1 MRSASLHIF
10 PEETVRPRTKAFAVA
25 AMLAVF
31 LAFVAIPPLFLQA
44 WQRAE
49 LANLQQTTS
58 LMLIEELRASSVD
71 LTSMARTYVATGDPK
86 FQARYQEILN
96 IREGIA
102 PRPLA
107 PINFSWDLVIEDSK
121 RPDAAGRSVPLLELM
136 RNAGFTDDEL
146 AMLAAAKAASDQL
159 TETEYAAMRLV
170 AESSHQDAWIPAMRM
185 LFDDAYW
192 KHKAAIMQPIYDASI
207 VNRQRTDVAVAEAR
221 TTVSRL
227 SLAALLSGVAGAG
240 VTIYLYTVI
249 ASSSTLLRKLAT
261 VYELSAT
268 GMVIVDSTTGRI
280 LQANRAYAAMHGYEC
295 HDLVGK
301 TARDLFSAEERQKA
315 ADYLTKAIRE
325 GSAVFESVRLRKDG
339 TVFPCSIRL
348 TTYRGRGGEVMFRAA
363 TVKDITEQK
372 KVEAELAQH
381 RRDLEATVAQR
392 TEELSAANARLRGT
406 LIGLE
411 QVGTLI
417 VEIDPQS
424 GRYLY
429 VNRPAIESLG
439 YSKASLLTMTVHDLH
454 PGMTHDDFQSF
465 VASVA
470 ANGAMRLET
479 EMRRADGS
487 IIPVEVTMCQQL
499 AREDEPAVLI
509 AFAVDV
515 SERRAAAKA
524 IEEAARTAEAATAAK
539 SNFLANM
546 SHEIRTPLNA
556 IMGMA
561 YLVRKEGL
569 TERQMDRMTK
579 LESASQH
586 LLEVV
591 SAILDLSKIEA
602 GKLSLEERPLRIDAM
617 VSLVVAMM
625 ADRAAE
631 KGLQIVTEVP
641 KMPAELLGDATR
653 VQQALLNYV
662 GNAIKFTDRGTVTVR
677 ADVVREEPGRALV
690 RFEVEDTGIGIEPSA
705 FANLFAEFEQ
715 VDNSSTRRAGGTG
728 LGLAIVRNLAEM
740 MGGEAG
746 VRSAGVRSEPGQ
758 GSVFWFTAWLGTQ
771 AAPEEAR
778 QNLPE
783 RDALDILKRD
793 HAGTRLLLA
802 EDDEMNAELGK
813 ELLEF
818 AGFLVDLAFDGVQA
832 VQMAT
837 EGDYRLVIMDMQMP
851 KMDGVEATRRIRKK
865 VSWASLPIIAL
876 TGNAFTEDKAKSE
889 AAGMNGFAT
898 KPIDPAGLY
907 ALLLHWLEYGSP
919 PGPE

>member
-170 AESSHQDAWIPAMRM
+170 AESSHQDARIPAMRM
-185 LFDDAYW
+185 LFDDAYL

-207 VNRQRTDVAVAEAR
+207 VNRQRTDVAVAEAH

-240 VTIYLYTVI
+240 ITIYLYTVI

-315 ADYLTKAIRE
+315 ADYVTKAIRE

-363 TVKDITEQK
+363 TVRDITVQK

-406 LIGLE
+406 LFGLE
-411 QVGTLI
+411 CWRRPRI
-417 VEIDPQS
+417 EPR
-424 GRYLY
+424 GRCSSE
-429 VNRPAIESLG
+429 PAILAQTPAAARGSEPSCW
-439 YSKASLLTMTVHDLH
+439 LTEVTGAHPGNGSNQRRRQQIFIIRVAIEAPCGLPRRRNSVAITPPRALPRTPPAARIIEVQHRTVH
-454 PGMTHDDFQSF
+454 
-465 VASVA
+465 
-470 ANGAMRLET
+470 E
-479 EMRRADGS
+479 
-487 IIPVEVTMCQQL
+487 
-499 AREDEPAVLI
+499 
-509 AFAVDV
+509 
-515 SERRAAAKA
+515 
-524 IEEAARTAEAATAAK
+524 
-539 SNFLANM
+539 
-546 SHEIRTPLNA
+546 
-556 IMGMA
+556 
-561 YLVRKEGL
+561 
-569 TERQMDRMTK
+569 
-579 LESASQH
+579 
-586 LLEVV
+586 V
-591 SAILDLSKIEA
+591 SA
-602 GKLSLEERPLRIDAM
+602 
-617 VSLVVAMM
+617 
-625 ADRAAE
+625 
-631 KGLQIVTEVP
+631 
-641 KMPAELLGDATR
+641 
-653 VQQALLNYV
+653 
-662 GNAIKFTDRGTVTVR
+662 
-677 ADVVREEPGRALV
+677 
-690 RFEVEDTGIGIEPSA
+690 
-705 FANLFAEFEQ
+705 
-715 VDNSSTRRAGGTG
+715 
-728 LGLAIVRNLAEM
+728 
-740 MGGEAG
+740 
-746 VRSAGVRSEPGQ
+746 
-758 GSVFWFTAWLGTQ
+758 
-771 AAPEEAR
+771 R
-778 QNLPE
+778 Q
-783 RDALDILKRD
+783 
-793 HAGTRLLLA
+793 
-802 EDDEMNAELGK
+802 
-813 ELLEF
+813 
-818 AGFLVDLAFDGVQA
+818 
-832 VQMAT
+832 
-837 EGDYRLVIMDMQMP
+837 
-851 KMDGVEATRRIRKK
+851 
-865 VSWASLPIIAL
+865 S
-876 TGNAFTEDKAKSE
+876 
-889 AAGMNGFAT
+889 
-898 KPIDPAGLY
+898 
-907 ALLLHWLEYGSP
+907 
-919 PGPE
+919 